1 MQKKGSEMY
10 ESLTITVTCEGFGAA
25 DTELEDFSLAYS
37 DAEALEE
44 QAAELADMDSLINLI
59 SEYCEGY
66 PKELIDAG
74 KSDRF
79 VDALRSMDFKKLKT
93 LEFNYFTSD
102 FEAPVEDPPLETT
115 TNLAY
120 DFETKSATYDYS
132 ED

>member
-1 MQKKGSEMY
+1 MSYTDAML
-10 ESLTITVTCEGFGAA
+10 S
-25 DTELEDFSLAYS
+25 S
-37 DAEALEE
+37 DHILD
-44 QAAELADMDSLINLI
+44 LWM
-59 SEYCEGY
+59 
-66 PKELIDAG
+66 ELIDAG

>member
-1 MQKKGSEMY
+1 MDEK
-10 ESLTITVTCEGFGAA
+10 
-25 DTELEDFSLAYS
+25 ELERLLKRDLAAGTES
-37 DAEALEE
+37 FRDDLLARCLAELRADS
-44 QAAELADMDSLINLI
+44 AELADMDSLINLI